1 MRFYEIKKLIE
12 AEGKPGYYVIGDSHA
27 EGVAKGAGKPW
38 VNTGVGGHQADSGS
52 VRAKVSQITPGSVV
66 VVAAGANDT
75 ANSFKA
81 ANKDPKKVIAPNIIA
96 GRVKSLVDLVKQQKP
111 SKVIL
116 LVFPNGKAR
125 TDGMSQWYNGDYQE
139 QVRSA
144 IKSAVDVDQIIDQND
159 YQISSD
165 NIHLSWGEY
174 VKIGKEIVA
183 NNPIKGADSG
193 SISNDK
199 TAEAVDGLKSGPP
212 YPPEETYMNA
222 VKDLQ
227 RKLEKIG
234 YSVGETGIDGK
245 YGPRTIRAV
254 TAFKKDY
261 ELSGT
266 GLAISTKEL
275 ETLAG
280 VGTKIAKVKNPTPTD
295 NQPRTS
301 GMDPEE
307 VAKLTSEEGIKETI
321 KIASNFLGRPIS
333 PDEFVMLARVTR
345 AEATSNPQ
353 EIAQVAAVIL
363 NRVRSPRYPDD
374 VFAVVNQPG
383 QFQVVTGRR
392 IGPGGSWSG
401 PEGSFAQGGLAPDA
415 LARISKA
422 FTDHLPSANKEW
434 LNFTAADKKAY
445 GVGTNIG
452 FRDKMLAQ
460 GGKIIGGTVFGTV
473 T

>member
-12 AEGKPGYYVIGDSHA
+12 AEGQPGYYVIGDSHA

-111 SKVIL
+111 SKIIL
-116 LVFPNGKAR
+116 LVFPNGPAR
-125 TDGMSQWYNGDYQE
+125 TDGMAQWYNGDYQE

-159 YQISSD
+159 YKLSND
-165 NIHLSWGEY
+165 NIHLNWGEY

-183 NNPIKGADSG
+183 NNPIKGAAAG
-193 SISNDK
+193 STSNDK
-199 TAEAVDGLKSGPP
+199 AAEAVDGLKSGPP
-212 YPPEETYMNA
+212 YPPEQRDA

-234 YSVGETGIDGK
+234 YSVGNTGIDGK
-245 YGPRTIRAV
+245 YGPRTVKAV
-254 TAFKKDY
+254 AAFKKDY

-266 GLAISTKEL
+266 GLALSTKEL

-280 VGTKIAKVKNPTPTD
+280 VGTKIAKVKTPTPTD

-301 GMDPEE
+301 GMNPEE

-321 KIASNFLGRPIS
+321 KIASNFLGRPLS
-333 PDEFVMLARVTR
+333 PDEFVMLARVTQ
-345 AEATSNPQ
+345 AEATSNPK

-363 NRVRSPRYPDD
+363 NRVRSPKYPDD

-383 QFQVVTGRR
+383 QFQVVTGRK

-422 FTDHLPSANKEW
+422 LTDHLPSANKEW
-434 LNFTAADKKAY
+434 LNFTAANSAAY
-445 GVGTNIG
+445 GPGTNIG
-452 FRDKMLAQ
+452 FRDAMLSK
-460 GGKIIGGTVFGTV
+460 GGKVIGGTVFGTA
-473 T
+473 